1 MLAIDSSKFFHV
13 DSTQISASKLS
24 SIMRVGFQMSIK
36 KKKKH
41 MVTSGKWK
49 TLIKTTG
56 FIHVKLCSLEYY
68 LGFISP

>member
-36 KKKKH
+36 KKKKKAH
-41 MVTSGKWK
+41 GNQWQMENINKDNWFYS
-49 TLIKTTG
+49 
-56 FIHVKLCSLEYY
+56 C
-68 LGFISP
+68 

>member
-36 KKKKH
+36 KKKKAH
-41 MVTSGKWK
+41 GNQWQMENINKDNWFYS
-49 TLIKTTG
+49 
-56 FIHVKLCSLEYY
+56 C
-68 LGFISP
+68 